1 MEVPRRAGLPEAVRI
16 REIWVRNFKSL
27 RDVRV
32 KLRGFNLLIGPN
44 RSGKTNFLEAL
55 KLLRAIY
62 FPGPGEEVNPFLPWW
77 SYDRVVWRRDEKL
90 PITIGLGLDVMGY
103 RVDFETTFTGVGG
116 TFSMLKE
123 VIDIKDIVRLERRGR
138 ELRITHSRDFLDTI
152 WGEVEAKWEDV
163 MDGLRFRLLH
173 RTSPELYEALKMGK
187 ETLSNY
193 VVNVWDDFR
202 LLRHLR
208 RPFIVEYG
216 SVSMFSLKN
225 MIALVISPRITI
237 RGWPRYR
244 PYRERMPL
252 IEAAIRLT
260 GEVIRRSLILRPVE
274 TRRIRETIGR
284 PTKEDELSEDALNL
298 HNVLFNLWIQNGGRL
313 PDRIEAALKDIFGP
327 DVRVAFEL
335 TTDGRLFMRVF
346 EGDLR
351 LDPPM
356 ISDGFYKV
364 LTILTAVEI
373 GPSILAI
380 DELENSLH
388 LEAIE
393 RVLDDLRNAGCVV
406 VATTH
411 SPLVIDQVDPADII
425 FVDRDEEG
433 ATIMWRVKDP
443 EALKRKLAEKGIT
456 LSEGWLY
463 GRIR

>member
-1 MEVPRRAGLPEAVRI
+1 MARWQSTMGVPSRAGLREAVKI

-32 KLRGFNLLIGPN
+32 EFRGFNLLIGPN

-55 KLLRAIY
+55 KLLRAVY
-62 FPGPGEEVNPFLPWW
+62 FPKPGEEVNPFLPWW
-77 SYDRVVWRRDEKL
+77 GYDRVVWRRDEKL

-103 RVDFETTFTGVGG
+103 RVDFETTFTGMGG
-116 TFSMLKE
+116 
-123 VIDIKDIVRLERRGR
+123 
-138 ELRITHSRDFLDTI
+138 
-152 WGEVEAKWEDV
+152 A
-163 MDGLRFRLLH
+163 
-173 RTSPELYEALKMGK
+173 
-187 ETLSNY
+187 
-193 VVNVWDDFR
+193 FR
-202 LLRHLR
+202 LLREAVDVEGVVRLEKNGEVLTIRHDPGFLAWAWPEVEEGKPDWLEGWTKRRLLGYEVHVDR
-208 RPFIVEYG
+208 RPGFLQLYG
-216 SVSMFSLKN
+216 HGMAASALENVSVTWLLEGRALILSPSVHDPEFYHASLVGLVHD
-225 MIALVISPRITI
+225 ALVWSVA
-237 RGWPRYR
+237 GS
-244 PYRERMPL
+244 
-252 IEAAIRLT
+252 LT
-260 GEVIRRSLILRPVE
+260 LRPIDARGV
-274 TRRIRETIGR
+274 REQVLR
-284 PTKEDELSEDALNL
+284 PSKDLRLSEDALNL

-335 TTDGRLFMRVF
+335 TADGRLFMRVF
-346 EGDLR
+346 EGDLP

-364 LTILTAVEI
+364 LAILTAVET

-393 RVLDDLRNAGCVV
+393 RVLDDLRDAGCVV

-411 SPLVIDQVDPADII
+411 SPLIIDQVDPADVI

-433 ATIMWRVKDP
+433 ATIMWRVEDP

-463 GRIR
+463 GRIQ

>member
-1 MEVPRRAGLPEAVRI
+1 M
-16 REIWVRNFKSL
+16 
-27 RDVRV
+27 RV
-32 KLRGFNLLIGPN
+32 ELRGFNLLIGPN

-55 KLLRAIY
+55 RLLRAIY
-62 FPGPGEEVNPFLPWW
+62 FPKSGEEVNPFLPWW

-90 PITIGLGLDVMGY
+90 PITIGLSLDVMGY

-138 ELRITHSRDFLDTI
+138 ELRITHSKDFLDTI
-152 WGEVEAKWEDV
+152 WGEVEAKWRDV
-163 MDGLRFRLLH
+163 MDGLRFRSLH
-173 RTSPELYEALKMGK
+173 RTSPELYEALKMGR

-202 LLRHLR
+202 LLEHLR

-244 PYRERMPL
+244 PYRERMSL

-298 HNVLFNLWIQNGGRL
+298 HNVLFNLWIRNGGRL
-313 PDRIEAALKDIFGP
+313 PDRIEAAIKDIFGP

-335 TTDGRLFMRVF
+335 TTDSRLFMRVF

-364 LTILTAVEI
+364 LAILTAVET

-433 ATIMWRVKDP
+433 ATIMWRVEDP